1 MIFVEC
7 KPDLLLVGKITG
19 KSKKELLHSGNKG
32 GVIKNL
38 SRSKGA
44 IGVVDEDPGHA
55 QPKYIHSMVLVKD
68 DRQSDIKIYRD
79 SKYNLLVVLCP
90 VLEEWVLKTAKL
102 ANVKMGDF
110 NLPDKANK
118 FHKMINLSLPNYE
131 KLLERLIDSKRISS
145 LRSILLTNTL

>member
-1 MIFVEC
+1 
-7 KPDLLLVGKITG
+7 
-19 KSKKELLHSGNKG
+19 
-32 GVIKNL
+32 
-38 SRSKGA
+38 
-44 IGVVDEDPGHA
+44 
-55 QPKYIHSMVLVKD
+55 MVLVKD